1 MLDLQKLE
9 KQKQICNLIF
19 DILKDY
25 DDDFIEYDFKKER
38 LAKNEMDTLIKY
50 SIDFK
55 SSYDFN
61 LHYKFAN
68 YSFHCCYNTKEE
80 FEKTTNSNYNDISE
94 CRIYFAL
101 KSPLNDNELI
111 SVIKIPATLKIID
124 LKIVDKKYLYRFDV
138 FNFELNEI
146 EKLIR
151 YILDVYYQEKRQEN
165 DSFNL

>member
-1 MLDLQKLE
+1 MFDLQKSE

-19 DILKDY
+19 DILKDYY

-55 SSYDFN
+55 SRYDFI
-61 LHYKFAN
+61 LHYEFAN
-68 YSFHCCYNTKEE
+68 YSFLCWYDTKEE
-80 FEKTTNSNYNDISE
+80 FEKTTNLNYNDISE
-94 CRIYFAL
+94 CRIFFTL
-101 KSPLNDNELI
+101 RSPLNDNELV
-111 SVIKIPATLKIID
+111 SVIKIPATLTIIGERY
-124 LKIVDKKYLYRFDV
+124 IYGFDV

>member
-1 MLDLQKLE
+1 MFDLQKSE

-25 DDDFIEYDFKKER
+25 DDDFIKYDFKKER
-38 LAKNEMDTLIKY
+38 LTKNEIDTPIKD

-94 CRIYFAL
+94 CRIYFTL

-111 SVIKIPATLKIID
+111 SVIKIPATLTIIGERY
-124 LKIVDKKYLYRFDV
+124 IYGFDV

-151 YILDVYYQEKRQEN
+151 YVLDVYYQEKKARK
-165 DSFNL
+165 

>member
-1 MLDLQKLE
+1 MFDLQKSE

-19 DILKDY
+19 EILKDY
-25 DDDFIEYDFKKER
+25 DDDFIEYDFRQER
-38 LAKNEMDTLIKY
+38 LAKNEIDTLIKD

-68 YSFHCCYNTKEE
+68 CSFLCWYDTKEE
-80 FEKTTNSNYNDISE
+80 FEKTTNLNYNDISE
-94 CRIYFAL
+94 CRIFFTL
-101 KSPLNDNELI
+101 RSPLNDNELI
-111 SVIKIPATLKIID
+111 SVIKIPATLTIIGERY
-124 LKIVDKKYLYRFDV
+124 IYGFDV

>member
-1 MLDLQKLE
+1 MFDLQKSE

-25 DDDFIEYDFKKER
+25 DNDFIEYDFKKER
-38 LAKNEMDTLIKY
+38 LAKNEIDTLIKD

-55 SSYDFN
+55 SSYDFG

-68 YSFHCCYNTKEE
+68 YSFLCWYDTKEE

-94 CRIYFAL
+94 CCICFTL

-111 SVIKIPATLKIID
+111 STIKIPATLKIID
-124 LKIVDKKYLYRFDV
+124 LKIINKKYIYRFDV

-151 YILDVYYQEKRQEN
+151 YVLDIHYQEKTKVEK
-165 DSFNL
+165 